1 MIELPDFDSLQW
13 LAQHAPQQLTTLQ
26 NNLNQAVIDEAA
38 ERNRPQLESI
48 RHHLK
53 LQMSRCNNP
62 YARCYLSLKLMN
74 DKFLSLNEVM
84 TNPDTYKKN
93 KAAILPYPSKKAL

>member
-1 MIELPDFDSLQW
+1 MVELPDFDSLQW
-13 LAQHAPQQLTTLQ
+13 LAQHAPQQLTNLQ
-26 NNLNQAVIDEAA
+26 NNLSQEVINEAA

-48 RHHLK
+48 CHHLK
-53 LQMSRCNNP
+53 LQMSRCSNP

-74 DKFLSLNEVM
+74 DKFLSLNEVI
-84 TNPDTYKKN
+84 TNPKTYKEN

>member
-1 MIELPDFDSLQW
+1 MVELPDFDSLQW

-26 NNLNQAVIDEAA
+26 NNLNQEVINEAP

-48 RHHLK
+48 CHNLK
-53 LQMSRCNNP
+53 LQMSRCSNP

-74 DKFLSLNEVM
+74 DKFLALNEVIN
-84 TNPDTYKKN
+84 NPKTYKEN
-93 KAAILPYPSKKAL
+93 KAAVLPYPSKKAL